1 MIRRMKK
8 ILLALCL
15 CFVCAGCNDVA
26 QSTETLENVGINQYG
41 AGYTNKVD
49 ESVEANEQV
58 TELESETE
66 NGINDD
72 PTDGQNVTDGSILE
86 VHYIDVGQGDSILI
100 RQGEYSM
107 LIDAGNNDKGTTVWS
122 YLLSQNVDSLDY
134 AICTHP
140 DADHIGGMDV
150 VLYKLDCESVF
161 MPACEHDTETYE
173 DLIRTIGQREQ
184 KVIVPKR
191 GEIYSLGEAEFQIL
205 TDTDKNYG
213 DNKNDYSIAVRLSF
227 GETSFLFTGDA
238 EKEAEQDMMNNG
250 LLLESD
256 VYKAAHHGANWAN
269 TYEFLTAVNPTYAVI
284 SCGEGNSYGHP
295 RAEVLNN
302 LRSIGVKVFRTDEQ
316 GSIVAVSD
324 GTDVTFNCS
333 PSMTWKAGELT
344 GSGEEAETG
353 DSDVEADGNSDE
365 IRQGQPGNSQIV
377 QNSADQWKY
386 VLNTSSKKIH
396 YPHCGS
402 VEQMSEKNKEYTNQ
416 SKEELTEQGYEPC
429 GNCEP

>member
-1 MIRRMKK
+1 MIKRIKQ
-8 ILLALCL
+8 ILLTLCL
-15 CFVCAGCNDVA
+15 CFASVGCNNVA
-26 QSTETLENVGINQYG
+26 QMTEALENVEINQYG
-41 AGYTNKVD
+41 AGNPD
-49 ESVEANEQV
+49 EMKPSVTADEDTTESGLKNGKGTSEESAEYQV
-58 TELESETE
+58 
-66 NGINDD
+66 
-72 PTDGQNVTDGSILE
+72 VTDGSILE

-100 RQGEYSM
+100 KQGEYSM

-122 YLLSQNVDSLDY
+122 YLLSQNVKSLDY
-134 AICTHP
+134 AIATHP

-184 KVIVPKR
+184 KVTVPKQ
-191 GEIYSLGEAEFQIL
+191 GEIYTLGEAQFQVL
-205 TDTDKNYG
+205 TDTEKSYG
-213 DNKNDYSIAVRLSF
+213 DNNNNYSLAVRVIF
-227 GETSFLFTGDA
+227 EETSFLFTGDA
-238 EKEAEQDMMNNG
+238 EEESEQDMINSG
-250 LLLESD
+250 LPLKSD
-256 VYKAAHHGANWAN
+256 VYKASHHGANWAN

-302 LRSIGVKVFRTDEQ
+302 LRSMGVNVFRTDEQ
-316 GSIVAVSD
+316 GSIVATSD
-324 GTDVTFNCS
+324 GMDITFNCS
-333 PSMTWKAGELT
+333 PSMTWKAGEPT

-402 VEQMSEKNKEYTNQ
+402 VEQMSEKNKEYTNL
-416 SKEELTEQGYEPC
+416 SKEELMGQGYEPC